1 MLKPP
6 RLVWPVI
13 LSLLIARTASAAPL
27 FGVPGTYGV
36 DGSPVRVVAIDIDRH
51 NGLDLV
57 TGNQAGENGPSLS
70 VLLNRGDGSFLPQAI
85 VDLDGSRYI
94 LETIAAADFNGD
106 GAGDVAVAVDDI
118 SVFPPQTVV
127 LVYLNDGTG
136 QLLGPDPYPLPAG
149 VFPQCLEA
157 GDVNG
162 DGILDLVVCHSTASG
177 GDGLISVL
185 IGEATGGVANGMF
198 VDAGDFQ
205 VGSLPATIAI
215 GDIDADGYDDVV
227 IGDSNVPGVFSLYG
241 TGNSGLFQMPVSVA
255 SLSSPTAVRIRRR
268 QGQPLPDL
276 FVTSLAA
283 TELLIFHQTSPRDF
297 ASPTPIPVGQPPWDM
312 GLGDFDG
319 DGILDAVLLSFS
331 GAQINLWYGTA
342 SGGFTAGESVPVD
355 DMADSVAVA
364 DLNGDGKPD
373 VATASLATDRV
384 TVILNG
390 VNAPTPV
397 VTPSVTPAPPSPT
410 RTRTPTRT
418 KPPGTAATST
428 PTRTKPP
435 GTAATSTPTPTPT
448 GTATVTPTPAGPG
461 DANCDGRINAADL
474 NALIDR
480 LFAPGCAAADV
491 NEDGRVTAS
500 DLVQLLKLLGA
511 SH

>member
-1 MLKPP
+1 MT
-6 RLVWPVI
+6 
-13 LSLLIARTASAAPL
+13 LSLLIARTAGAAPL
-27 FGVPGTYGV
+27 LGVPTSYPV
-36 DGSPVRVVAIDIDRH
+36 DGSPARVVAVDIDRQ

-70 VLLNRGDGSFLPQAI
+70 LLLNRGNGSFLPEVR
-85 VDLDGSRYI
+85 VDLDGSQYI

-118 SVFPPQTVV
+118 SVFPPQTAL

-136 QLLGPDPYPLPAG
+136 QLLGPDPYPRPAG

-157 GDVNG
+157 ADVNG
-162 DGILDLVVCHSTASG
+162 DGLLDLVVCHSTTS
-177 GDGLISVL
+177 GDGLVSVL
-185 IGEATGGVANGMF
+185 LGQATAGVANGKF
-198 VDAGDFQ
+198 VDGGDFK
-205 VGSLPATIAI
+205 VGSLPNAVAV
-215 GDIDADGYDDVV
+215 GDLDTDGYNDMV

-241 TGNSGLFQMPVSVA
+241 TGDSGLFQAPVSVA
-255 SLSSPTAVRIRRR
+255 NLSSPTAVRIRRR
-268 QGQPLPDL
+268 QGQALPEL
-276 FVTSLAA
+276 LVTSLAA
-283 TELLIFHQTSPRDF
+283 TELLIVHQTSPRSF
-297 ASPTPIPVGQPPWDM
+297 AAPTPISVGQPPWDM

-331 GAQINLWYGTA
+331 GAQISLWYGNA

-355 DMADSVAVA
+355 DMASNVTVA

-384 TVILNG
+384 TVILND
-390 VNAPTPV
+390 VNASTPV
-397 VTPSVTPAPPSPT
+397 VMPSVTPVPPSPT

-418 KPPGTAATST
+418 KPPGTAATPT
-428 PTRTKPP
+428 P
-435 GTAATSTPTPTPT
+435 TSTPA

-461 DANCDGRINAADL
+461 DANCDGHIDVADV

-480 LFAPGCAAADV
+480 LFEPGCAAADV
-491 NEDGRVTAS
+491 NQDGHVSAS
-500 DLVQLLKLLGA
+500 DLVQLFKLLGV